1 MNFAQTAFIPPD
13 RENEHE
19 NEKEY
24 ENENENDWAYRS

>member
-13 RENEHE
+13 RENENE

-24 ENENENDWAYRS
+24 ENENDWAYRS

>member
-13 RENEHE
+13 RENENE

>member
-13 RENEHE
+13 RENE

-24 ENENENDWAYRS
+24 ENENDWAYRS

>member
-13 RENEHE
+13 SENE

-24 ENENENDWAYRS
+24 ENENDWAYRS